1 MFHRAI
7 DLQFQDGT
15 IIEVTFLNGEVKSYD
30 MSNLF
35 IKYPQLMALQNRD
48 LFLSGKLMGSYGIV
62 WNDELDIETETIYEE
77 GKIIR
82 IDEVPA
88 GYLVG
93 EAVCAARARAGMSQM
108 ELAKATGIDQS
119 DISKIERGIANPSV
133 STLNRI
139 AKALGANLSISIA

>member
-1 MFHRAI
+1 MFHKAI

-15 IIEVTFLNGEVKSYD
+15 VIEVTFLNGEVKSYD

-48 LFLSGKLMGSYGIV
+48 LFLSGKLMGSYGIM
-62 WNDELDIETETIYEE
+62 WNEELDIETETIFED

-82 IDEVPA
+82 IDEVPV

-93 EAVCAARARAGMSQM
+93 DAVCAARTKAGMSQM
-108 ELAKATGIDQS
+108 EL
-119 DISKIERGIANPSV
+119 
-133 STLNRI
+133 